1 MQRTQLGAVLGGL
14 RWLVGHTARVRL
26 GGVPP
31 VVVVVVVI
39 VIVVVFVFVFVVVVV
54 VVVFIAVVVAVVVV
68 VVGDARGSEMHWL
81 TSFCRRGWWATQ
93 LGSASAVA
101 SPPSSSPLPWW

>member
-1 MQRTQLGAVLGGL
+1 M
-14 RWLVGHTARVRL
+14 VGHAARVRL

-31 VVVVVVVI
+31 VVVVIVVI

-54 VVVFIAVVVAVVVV
+54 VVVFITVIVAVVVV
-68 VVGDARGSEMHWL
+68 VVGDARGSEMRCL
-81 TSFCRRGWWATQ
+81 TFFHRRGWWATQ